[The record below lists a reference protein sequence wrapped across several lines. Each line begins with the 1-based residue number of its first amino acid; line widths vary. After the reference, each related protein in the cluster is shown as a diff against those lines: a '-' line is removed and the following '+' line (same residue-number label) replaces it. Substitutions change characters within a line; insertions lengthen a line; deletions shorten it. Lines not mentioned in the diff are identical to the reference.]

1 MKTTDIVRRAGRSL
15 RNAKA
20 RTLLTSLAIAVGAF
34 TLTLSLAAGEGA
46 RQYADNL
53 ISSNIDPQSVFI
65 AKDGSLFGES
75 EGGGGGGFPGGA
87 GLKKYEPGATEFA
100 GASFKSL
107 SQAEIDAVAKLKNV
121 REVTPTYLVK
131 AQYITFAAAGD
142 TKYTS
147 DITAYDSSVRAETAA
162 GELPKLNTQIKDGT
176 VVVPEA
182 FAKTLKVAP
191 RKLIG
196 TKVTLNIQR
205 ATEQPTEAAI
215 QEAFLTGGQAAL
227 EKLFA
232 GEMRQETVTI
242 AAVSANSASSLSA
255 SSALF
260 ISSNDAKHLSEYL
273 TKGTDNFQRYV
284 TATVRVKE
292 GAAPEEVKVAIKKL
306 DIYANTAK
314 DLQGLLFTIVNIL
327 QGIVIGFGVL
337 ALIASAFGI
346 INTQYISVLER
357 TREIG
362 LMKAL
367 GMRRKHVSRMFQLEA
382 AWIGFLGGVLG
393 ATLAFV
399 LGTALNP
406 WISDKISLGESS
418 LLIFQIVP
426 IVLLILALML
436 LAVLAGLFPARKA
449 AKLDPIEALRTE

>member
-1 MKTTDIVRRAGRSL
+1 MKTIDIIRRAGRSL

-65 AKDGSLFGES
+65 AKDGSLFGEAG
-75 EGGGGGGFPGGA
+75 EGGGFPGAA
-87 GLKKYEPGATEFA
+87 GLKKYEPGATEFG

-107 SQAEIDAVAKLKNV
+107 TQAEIDKVAKLKNV
-121 REVTPTYLVK
+121 TEVTPTYLVN
-131 AQYITFAAAGD
+131 AQYVTFGAAKD
-142 TKYTS
+142 KTKYTS

-162 GELPKLNTQIKDGT
+162 GKLPPLNTQIKDGT
-176 VVVPEA
+176 VVLPES
-182 FAKTLKVAP
+182 FAETLKLKP
-191 RKLIG
+191 SDLIG
-196 TKVTLNIQR
+196 SDITLNIQR
-205 ATEQPTEAAI
+205 ASEQPTETAI
-215 QEAFLTGGQAAL
+215 QEAYLSGGQAAL
-227 EKLFA
+227 EKIFS
-232 GEMRQETVTI
+232 GEMRQEKFKI
-242 AAVSANSASSLSA
+242 AAVSAKSASSLSA

-260 ISSNDAKHLSEYL
+260 ISSNDAKSLSEYL
-273 TKGTDNFQRYV
+273 TKGTDNYQRYV
-284 TATVRVKE
+284 TATVQVAE
-292 GAAPEEVKVAIKKL
+292 GAAPEDVKAAIKKL
-306 DIYANTAK
+306 NIYANTAK

-393 ATLAFV
+393 ALTAFV
-399 LGTALNP
+399 LGTILNP
-406 WISDKISLGESS
+406 WISKTIGLGDSS
-418 LLIFQIVP
+418 LLIFQIIP
-426 IVLLILALML
+426 IALLILALML
-436 LAVLAGLFPARKA
+436 LAMLAGLFPARKA